1 MAANTRSG
9 PESRMASDGNIGL
22 DFFLGFGR
30 ALRAEGLQLG
40 SAEIQLFTRALAKAE
55 VKSLC
60 DIYWVGR
67 VCLTASPEQIPIYD
81 RVFQQW
87 FQNMGDALF
96 PAAIALHHE
105 ESPPAISQPETVTI
119 EVPKKS
125 GLTSGLA
132 AASGERLGQKRIHP
146 PDVDEFS
153 TMQSIT
159 ASLNASPPLR
169 RSRRFRAR
177 GRSGPLHLR
186 RILRTSYRTGG
197 EFFRL
202 IRSRRLT
209 RVRPLVL
216 LIDVSKSMAAHSRAF
231 TQFARAASRRKG
243 RTEVL
248 CFGTRLTAVTKLLRP
263 GDAAAA
269 LERTA
274 AAVQDW
280 DGGTRLSDALEELFR
295 SPRQTQ
301 SVRGAIVILLSDGL
315 ERGSCEIMA
324 KNFGRLSRLAH
335 RLIWINPLC
344 VDPLFEPRAA
354 AIRAI
359 LPFVDKVY
367 GCQDLDDVA
376 GIVPDLFAEN

>member
-1 MAANTRSG
+1 
-9 PESRMASDGNIGL
+9 MASGDDIG
-22 DFFLGFGR
+22 FFLGFGR
-30 ALRAEGLQLG
+30 ALRAEGLQIG
-40 SAEIQLFTRALAKAE
+40 SAEIELFMKALAKAQ
-55 VKSLC
+55 VKSLR

-67 VCLTASPEQIPIYD
+67 VCLTASPEQIPVYD

-87 FQNMGDALF
+87 FQNMGDATF
-96 PAAIALHHE
+96 PAALALHQE
-105 ESPPAISQPETVTI
+105 ESCPSISKLRTTTI
-119 EVPKKS
+119 EVPT
-125 GLTSGLA
+125 GRTSGRA
-132 AASGERLGQKRIHP
+132 AAWGERLGSKRIQP
-146 PDVDEFS
+146 PDAHELL
-153 TMQSIT
+153 TMQLIT
-159 ASLNASPPLR
+159 NSLNSCPPVR
-169 RSRRFRAR
+169 RSRRFRAG

-209 RVRPLVL
+209 RVRPIMLLV
-216 LIDVSKSMAAHSRAF
+216 DVSKSMAAHSRAF
-231 TQFARAASRRKG
+231 VQFARAALHRKG
-243 RTEVL
+243 KTEVL
-248 CFGTRLTAVTKLLRP
+248 CFGTQLTAVTKLLRP

-269 LERTA
+269 LERIS

-295 SPRQTQ
+295 SPRQTR

-315 ERGSCEIMA
+315 DRGSCEMMA
-324 KNFGRLSRLAH
+324 KNVARLSRLAH
-335 RLIWINPLC
+335 RIIWINPLC

-367 GCQDLDDVA
+367 GCQDLSDVA
-376 GIVPDLFAEN
+376 AIVPNLFTDN